1 MSPSNPEWYEELREH
16 PLRTVAFT
24 ERLAWRIRENA
35 ESGGGRRRRGGMR
48 YATYCAALLGVAAI
62 LLFAFLRDENSPVT
76 PPVVPSNAPAVV
88 PTAPLPEDLPLLKE
102 SIERIA
108 SKPEPTDE
116 EWRRLMVEK
125 SAIKNK
131 ELIGKVLIGNQF
143 MMLMWKNGEEK
154 NGILALNLGID
165 QFYWEE
171 SKGIGWEPSGGIAYS
186 LLKQNGVITKLDSYS
201 SKFRPVTGFT
211 VLDGTLNHEIGKKRI
226 PYSFGMVIDPGI
238 VRIKAIDT
246 GSDTGS
252 DKPIELNMF
261 SKDGETYWFGL
272 LPADSHEYKLEG
284 IDSDGNVIASE
295 SRFYYY

>member
-1 MSPSNPEWYEELREH
+1 
-16 PLRTVAFT
+16 
-24 ERLAWRIRENA
+24 
-35 ESGGGRRRRGGMR
+35 MR
-48 YATYCAALLGVAAI
+48 YATYCAALLGAAAI

-76 PPVVPSNAPAVV
+76 PPVVPSISPAVV

-116 EWRRLMVEK
+116 EWQRLMVEK

-131 ELIGKVLIGNQF
+131 EWIGKARVGNRI
-143 MMLMWKNGEEK
+143 MVLMWKSIEEK
-154 NGILALNLGID
+154 NGNQALMLGID
-165 QFYWEE
+165 QFEWED
-171 SKGIGWEPSGGIAYS
+171 SKGARWELRGGLSYS

-211 VLDGTLNHEIGKKRI
+211 VLDGTLNRETGQKRI

-246 GSDTGS
+246 GSD
-252 DKPIELNMF
+252 KPIELNMF

-272 LPADSHEYKLEG
+272 LPSDSHEYKLEG

-295 SRFYYY
+295 SRFCYY